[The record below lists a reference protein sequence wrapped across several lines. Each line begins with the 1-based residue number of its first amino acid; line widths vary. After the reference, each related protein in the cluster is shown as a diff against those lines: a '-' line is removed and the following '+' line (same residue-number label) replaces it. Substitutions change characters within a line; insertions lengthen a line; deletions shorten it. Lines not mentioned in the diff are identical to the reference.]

1 MREIVRRSLSALY
14 IDVPALRPGTV
25 GAYTLAVASVAV
37 ATALRLALDPY
48 LVGAQFVTFF
58 PAVVIT
64 TVISGLGAGFLCAVL
79 STAAADFF
87 VLAPR
92 FTFYINDPAAVVDL
106 LLFSP
111 LAFSCVFLIG
121 RMRLAFEHEQAGRAL
136 ERKKREEREFH
147 IRELN
152 HRTKNLLSVVD
163 AVAHQTATRNPEDFI
178 KHFSERIEAL
188 SANQDL
194 LIRSEWNGV
203 EVADLVGAQLAHFA
217 DLIGSRIAVQGPK
230 VRLRAA
236 CAQAIGLALHELA
249 TNAGKY
255 GALSTDTGRVDVNW
269 RNDGDTFDLSWTER
283 DGPPV
288 SPPERRG
295 FGTIMMETMAD
306 FVDGAVDLDYAPS
319 GLTWRLTCPAANALE
334 RQEPEQM
341 K

>member
-1 MREIVRRSLSALY
+1 
-14 IDVPALRPGTV
+14 
-25 GAYTLAVASVAV
+25 VAAGV
-37 ATALRLALDPY
+37 ATALRVALDPY

-64 TVISGLGAGFLCAVL
+64 TLISGFGAGFLCAVL
-79 STAAADFF
+79 GTAAADFF
-87 VLAPR
+87 LLSPR
-92 FTFYINDPAAVVDL
+92 WSFYVDDPAAVADL
-106 LLFSP
+106 LLFGP
-111 LAFSCVFLIG
+111 LAFSCVVLIG
-121 RMRLAFEHEQAGRAL
+121 RMRLALAHEQAERAL

-152 HRTKNLLSVVD
+152 HRTKNMLSVVD
-163 AVAHQTATRNPEDFI
+163 SIAHQTATRNPEDFI
-178 KHFSERIEAL
+178 ERFSERIRGL

-203 EVADLVGAQLAHFA
+203 EVADLVRAQLAHFA

-236 CAQAIGLALHELA
+236 SAQAIGLALHELA

-255 GALSTDTGRVDVNW
+255 GAFSTDTGRVDVNW
-269 RNDGDTFDLSWTER
+269 RTDGDTFNLSWTER
-283 DGPPV
+283 DGRPV

-295 FGTIMMETMAD
+295 FGTVMMETMAD

-319 GLTWRLTCPAANALE
+319 GVTWRLTCPAAGAVE
-334 RQEPEQM
+334 SGVDTGM
-341 K
+341 S